1 VFDLLFRNGLV
12 VDGSGTPGVRVDV
25 AVTGDRVAAVGDLGG
40 AAARET
46 LDCTGLVVS
55 PGFVD
60 AHVHGDLPLLTD
72 GDVPPV
78 TDRFYELLLSQGVT
92 TLVVGQDGVAFAPG
106 TPEVLDFMHDT
117 TAGFNGRVPPGTFTW
132 RDVGGYLKR
141 LDGASRVN
149 AAVLIPNGNVRMM
162 AMGLADRRATPAEL
176 ATMRRIVRD
185 NMEQGAVG
193 LSSGLDYVPSLYA
206 DEDELAALCE
216 EIAPFGGVYV
226 THMRGYSPSRFDLG
240 MTEALNIG
248 RRAKCAVH
256 ISHFNVV
263 AAQGLAAVDAAR
275 AEGLDVT
282 FDLYPYLYGSTTLA
296 MLTLPVALLAGGVAA
311 TLARLDDP
319 AVRRALD
326 AEFAA
331 PRFPLETIRFTH
343 LPHRDW
349 HQFEAR
355 LLTDAAAEAGLAPA
369 EFVRQ
374 ALVATRLQAGCIV
387 RHFTERQESDVVA
400 LMNHPAMV
408 AGSDGVYC
416 GFNPHPRGS
425 GCFARYLGDLV
436 RDGTW
441 LLETAVRRC
450 AYAPARRHG
459 LADRGLLAPGMA
471 ADVVAFHP
479 RTFHATSTYELGKS
493 PAVGMAHV
501 AVNGQLVM
509 NNGCY
514 TGGRPGRGLKRSG
527 TP

>member
-1 VFDLLFRNGLV
+1 MFDLVVRNGLV
-12 VDGSGTPGVRVDV
+12 IDGSGTPGVRADV
-25 AVTGDRVAAVGDLGG
+25 AVTGDRVTAVGDLGEV
-40 AAARET
+40 AARET

-72 GDVPPV
+72 GAFEAGV
-78 TDRFYELLLSQGVT
+78 RQGVT
-92 TLVVGQDGVAFAPG
+92 TLIVGQDGVAFAPG
-106 TPEVLDFMHDT
+106 TPGVLDFMHDT

-132 RDVGGYLKR
+132 QDVGGYLRR
-141 LDGASRVN
+141 LDGASAVN

-176 ATMRRIVRD
+176 VAMRHIVRD

-226 THMRGYSPSRFDLG
+226 THMRGYSPTRFDLG
-240 MTEALNIG
+240 MTEALNVG
-248 RRAKCAVH
+248 RRVGCAVH
-256 ISHFNVV
+256 VSHFNVI
-263 AAQGLAAVDAAR
+263 AAQGIAAVGAAL

-296 MLTLPVALLAGGVAA
+296 MLTLPVALHAGGVEA
-311 TLARLDDP
+311 TLARLQEP
-319 AVRRALD
+319 GVRRDLE

-331 PRFPLETIRFTH
+331 PRFPLETIRFTN
-343 LPHRDW
+343 LPHPEWRR
-349 HQFEAR
+349 FEGR
-355 LLTDAAAEAGLAPA
+355 LLSDAASDVQLSPA

-374 ALVATRLQAGCIV
+374 ALVATRLQAGCVI
-387 RHFTERQESDVVA
+387 RHFTERQHSDIRA

-408 AGSDGVYC
+408 AGSDGIYC
-416 GFNPHPRGS
+416 GGNPHPRGT
-425 GCFARYLGDLV
+425 GCFARYVGDHV

-459 LADRGLLAPGMA
+459 LNDRGLLAPGMA
-471 ADVVAFHP
+471 ADVVAFDP
-479 RTFHATSTYELGKS
+479 LGFSATSTYEAGQSL
-493 PAVGMAHV
+493 AVGMAHV
-501 AVNGQLVM
+501 AVNGQLVLR
-509 NNGCY
+509 
-514 TGGRPGRGLKRSG
+514 GGQRTPARPGRGLKRSRR
-527 TP
+527 